1 MLQCRNYP
9 TPRLKSSYLLVE
21 FALNEL
27 LRELLS
33 WLSLPEVG
41 LPAIFVVS
49 LLAATI
55 LPFGSE
61 PVFLAYVASV
71 PNFLWAALLVA
82 TAGNTLGGVVSY
94 WMGATVH
101 GAYGRWRARRE
112 AARVLTPAEH
122 RAQRWIRRL
131 GPAGLFFAWLPIIG
145 DPLCLVAGWSR
156 LSFWPCVVWMALGKF
171 LRYAT
176 ISWLLTL
183 ALAPG

>member
-1 MLQCRNYP
+1 ML
-9 TPRLKSSYLLVE
+9 RLKSSYLLWE
-21 FALNEL
+21 FVLNEL
-27 LRELLS
+27 LSELLA

-41 LPAIFVVS
+41 LPTLFVVC

-61 PVFLAYVASV
+61 PVFLAYVAGV
-71 PNFLWAALLVA
+71 PHLLWPAILVA

-94 WMGATVH
+94 WMGTGAH
-101 GAYGRWRARRE
+101 GAYGRWRARRDTAE
-112 AARVLTPAEH
+112 SPTPAEH
-122 RAQRWIRRL
+122 RAERWIRRL

-156 LSFWPCVVWMALGKF
+156 LPFWPCFAWMALGKF
-171 LRYAT
+171 LRYAA

-183 ALAPG
+183 ALAPN

>member
-1 MLQCRNYP
+1 MLQCHNYH
-9 TPRLKSSYLLVE
+9 TLRLKSSYLLWE
-21 FALNEL
+21 FVLNEL
-27 LRELLS
+27 LRELLA

-41 LPAIFVVS
+41 LPTLFVVG

-71 PNFLWAALLVA
+71 PHLLWPAILVA

-94 WMGATVH
+94 WMGTSAH
-101 GAYGRWRARRE
+101 GAYGRWRAHRDT
-112 AARVLTPAEH
+112 AASPVQAEH
-122 RAQRWIRRL
+122 RAERWIRRL

-156 LSFWPCVVWMALGKF
+156 LSFWPCVAWMALGKF

-183 ALAPG
+183 TLAPN

>member
-1 MLQCRNYP
+1 MLQCHNYH
-9 TPRLKSSYLLVE
+9 TLRLKSSYLLWE
-21 FALNEL
+21 FVLNEL
-27 LRELLS
+27 LRELLA

-41 LPAIFVVS
+41 LPTLFVVG

-71 PNFLWAALLVA
+71 PHLLWPAILVA

-94 WMGATVH
+94 WMGTSAH
-101 GAYGRWRARRE
+101 GAYGRWRAHRDT
-112 AARVLTPAEH
+112 AASPAQAEH
-122 RAQRWIRRL
+122 RAERWIRRL

-156 LSFWPCVVWMALGKF
+156 LSFWPCVAWMALGKF

-183 ALAPG
+183 TLAPN

>member
-1 MLQCRNYP
+1 VLQCRNYH
-9 TPRLKSSYLLVE
+9 TLRLKSSYLLWE
-21 FALNEL
+21 FVLNEL
-27 LRELLS
+27 LRELLA

-41 LPAIFVVS
+41 LPTLFVVG

-71 PNFLWAALLVA
+71 PHLLWPAILVA

-94 WMGATVH
+94 WMGTSAH
-101 GAYGRWRARRE
+101 GAYGRWRARRDT
-112 AARVLTPAEH
+112 AASPTPAEH
-122 RAQRWIRRL
+122 RAERWIRRL

-156 LSFWPCVVWMALGKF
+156 LSFWPCVAWMALGKF
-171 LRYAT
+171 LRYAA

-183 ALAPG
+183 TLAPN

>member
-1 MLQCRNYP
+1 MLQCRNYH
-9 TPRLKSSYLLVE
+9 TLRLKSSCLLWE
-21 FALNEL
+21 FVLNEL
-27 LRELLS
+27 LRELLA

-41 LPAIFVVS
+41 LPTLFVVG

-71 PNFLWAALLVA
+71 PHLLWPAIFVA

-94 WMGATVH
+94 WMGTSAH
-101 GAYGRWRARRE
+101 GAYGRWRARRHT
-112 AARVLTPAEH
+112 AASPTPADH
-122 RAQRWIRRL
+122 RAERWIRRL

-156 LSFWPCVVWMALGKF
+156 LSFWPCVAWMALGKF
-171 LRYAT
+171 LRYAA

-183 ALAPG
+183 TLAPN